1 MVYKRYNRR
10 RFLQNTAL
18 FSTSTFATLLAQES
32 YLRTNAQDT
41 KDESID
47 ALIIGSGFG
56 GAVAALRLGAAGIKT
71 IVLER
76 GRRWSITPEQNTFAT
91 YRNPDG
97 RGAWLSQT
105 TFTGASVDLYTGV
118 LETSVEDGITV
129 LRGSGVGG
137 GSLVYNAITY
147 QPTRKLF
154 HKVFSN
160 SIDYEELNEVYY
172 PRVRSILKPAP
183 IPQDIL
189 ATPYYDK
196 TRQFIKKATA
206 AGLPNR
212 LYDVAVDWNIIREEI
227 AGTKLPSAILGDC
240 WFGINSGAKNSLDR
254 NYLALAEA
262 TGSVE
267 ILPLHLAMEITE
279 VPQYGYQVKCHQINE
294 TGLVVAQ
301 KSFTCRYLF
310 LAAGSLGTSKLLV
323 KAKAEGALPRLNHH
337 VGKHWGTNGDTVGT
351 LSDIPPVSG
360 NGGPA
365 AAVVEHFDNPI
376 QPVVLEDFPNPLAP
390 GTVSLLGL
398 TIPEPRGRFKYD
410 ASSRSV
416 KLTWSDAPQIESAT
430 KLTYEILTGTSTS
443 NMQLGTSA
451 TAHPLGGAV
460 LGKACDFEGRVFGY
474 RRLYVIDSALIPGST
489 GCANPSLTIAAL
501 AERNI
506 QRILAEDILG

>member
-1 MVYKRYNRR
+1 MYKTYNRR
-10 RFLQNTAL
+10 RLLQDTAL
-18 FSTSTFATLLAQES
+18 FPTSTFTTLLAQES
-32 YLRTNAQDT
+32 YLKTSAQDT

-129 LRGSGVGG
+129 LGGSGVGG

-172 PRVRSILKPAP
+172 PRVRSILNPAP

-337 VGKHWGTNGDTVGT
+337 VGKHWGTNGDTIAT

-398 TIPEPRGRFKYD
+398 TIPEPRGRFRYD